1 MHCQTHHAF
10 RVHLWATNKFLQVEK
25 SVADLSRQGFD
36 LRTLLSPYAAAMRKS
51 AAAGGG
57 LSGGSSPR
65 QAGDGMQPRHG
76 VRHWAFEECGFSLAA
91 LQGVVELDEIEEIV
105 SQVRVCLCV
114 DRQGKAIATP
124 DHTGDHGVCVG
135 AALEGKAGFLP
146 HVLGKAHYSNVFISD
161 ARHYM
166 CVCAFV

>member
-1 MHCQTHHAF
+1 MKRMHCRTHHAF
-10 RVHLWATNKFLQVEK
+10 RVLFWATNHLLQVEK

-51 AAAGGG
+51 AAAGG

-91 LQGVVELDEIEEIV
+91 LQGVVELDEVEEIV
-105 SQVRVCLCV
+105 SQVL
-114 DRQGKAIATP
+114 
-124 DHTGDHGVCVG
+124 VCVRG
-135 AALEGKAGFLP
+135 GCIGRESGFLS
-146 HVLGKAHYSNVFISD
+146 HVHCKVHRSNVL
-161 ARHYM
+161 
-166 CVCAFV
+166 V